1 MSVVT
6 KTFEEKTVRQMS
18 LAIDVEVMESERSEA
33 ESIFWHIEIWL
44 NKLYGG
50 CAAQASVCEEQ
61 QRLSV
66 EEVVDSRGNIK
77 SNLEFI
83 QQEQVQNSTVEQIVA
98 VPVPRLQPRSFT
110 TRVKAMTSRKR
121 ATRMIK
127 KPVIRGPE
135 ETRRDGRADVSCSP
149 SGRTNFP

>member
-1 MSVVT
+1 M
-6 KTFEEKTVRQMS
+6 
-18 LAIDVEVMESERSEA
+18 
-33 ESIFWHIEIWL
+33 
-44 NKLYGG
+44 
-50 CAAQASVCEEQ
+50 CEEQ

-77 SNLEFI
+77 LLSDENNLEFI

-98 VPVPRLQPRSFT
+98 VPVPRLQPRSCT

-121 ATRMIK
+121 ATRRIK
-127 KPVIRGPE
+127 KPVIRGPVE
-135 ETRRDGRADVSCSP
+135 IRRDGRADVSCSP

>member
-1 MSVVT
+1 M
-6 KTFEEKTVRQMS
+6 
-18 LAIDVEVMESERSEA
+18 
-33 ESIFWHIEIWL
+33 
-44 NKLYGG
+44 
-50 CAAQASVCEEQ
+50 CEEQ

-77 SNLEFI
+77 SLNDEDNLEFI

-135 ETRRDGRADVSCSP
+135 EIRRDGRADVSCSP

>member
-1 MSVVT
+1 M
-6 KTFEEKTVRQMS
+6 
-18 LAIDVEVMESERSEA
+18 
-33 ESIFWHIEIWL
+33 
-44 NKLYGG
+44 
-50 CAAQASVCEEQ
+50 CEEQ

-77 SNLEFI
+77 LLNDEDNLEFI
-83 QQEQVQNSTVEQIVA
+83 QQEQVQNSTVEQTVA

-135 ETRRDGRADVSCSP
+135 EIRRDGRADVSCSP

>member
-1 MSVVT
+1 M
-6 KTFEEKTVRQMS
+6 
-18 LAIDVEVMESERSEA
+18 
-33 ESIFWHIEIWL
+33 
-44 NKLYGG
+44 
-50 CAAQASVCEEQ
+50 CEER

-66 EEVVDSRGNIK
+66 EEVVYSRGNIK
-77 SNLEFI
+77 LLNDEDNLELN

-127 KPVIRGPE
+127 KPVINVKLKRSSRDKERRKSRRKLKSKWENELSIISTAMEVKGQKMMPILKHVNLTVQGDRSS
-135 ETRRDGRADVSCSP
+135 ETR
-149 SGRTNFP
+149 TK